1 MNLEQKLALIYTFLG
16 AVTGYVSSIFN
27 SLQFAVLTPI
37 IIYIISFVFL
47 LRFCKQKKLSWL
59 IPNTLIVFILIW
71 LMVWILSCNLMEGT
85 ICSKEVITPKS

>member
-1 MNLEQKLALIYTFLG
+1 MNLEQILAFIYTFLG

-37 IIYIISFVFL
+37 VIYIISFVFL
-47 LRFCKQKKLSWL
+47 LRFCKNKKLPWIIS
-59 IPNTLIVFILIW
+59 NSLIVFILIW

-85 ICSKEVITPKS
+85 LCSKELITQAS